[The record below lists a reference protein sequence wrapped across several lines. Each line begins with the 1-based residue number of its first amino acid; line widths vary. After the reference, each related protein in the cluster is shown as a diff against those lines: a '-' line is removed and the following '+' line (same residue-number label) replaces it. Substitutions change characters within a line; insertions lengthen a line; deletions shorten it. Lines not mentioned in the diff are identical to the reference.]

1 MLKRCDGNMQSEP
14 ECYEHFKSVT
24 ELSEVENVFESA
36 RKCVADNKKVGI
48 SIMAEKE
55 IYAVSLTF
63 DDEDIYYIPVYGFV
77 LAAYLIEK
85 MTELINT
92 SKNRSIVID
101 NLKDYLPI
109 FDKTGVDEH
118 SFMDIAVAAYLIHPN
133 NDRYDYEALSKEY
146 MSMLVMSRQELL
158 GKQSI
163 KEAYDKDDDSLL
175 KLACL
180 TSYVNYKCSDIITD
194 ILKKEEMYEL
204 YETIEMPL
212 IFVLYDMQKFGIRV
226 DKEALSDYSKVL
238 VEKINVLEKEI
249 YEEAGEEFNINS
261 PKQLGVILFEKLG
274 MPNGKKT
281 KADIQ
286 QQQIYLT
293 SLHLTIL

>member
-118 SFMDIAVAAYLIHPN
+118 SFMDIAVAAYPH
-133 NDRYDYEALSKEY
+133 
-146 MSMLVMSRQELL
+146 
-158 GKQSI
+158 
-163 KEAYDKDDDSLL
+163 
-175 KLACL
+175 
-180 TSYVNYKCSDIITD
+180 TS
-194 ILKKEEMYEL
+194 
-204 YETIEMPL
+204 
-212 IFVLYDMQKFGIRV
+212 
-226 DKEALSDYSKVL
+226 
-238 VEKINVLEKEI
+238 
-249 YEEAGEEFNINS
+249 
-261 PKQLGVILFEKLG
+261 
-274 MPNGKKT
+274 
-281 KADIQ
+281 
-286 QQQIYLT
+286 
-293 SLHLTIL
+293 

>member
-1 MLKRCDGNMQSEP
+1 ML
-14 ECYEHFKSVT
+14 
-24 ELSEVENVFESA
+24 
-36 RKCVADNKKVGI
+36 
-48 SIMAEKE
+48 
-55 IYAVSLTF
+55 VSLTF

-77 LAAYLIEK
+77 LADYLIEK

-212 IFVLYDMQKFGIRV
+212 ISCFMIAEVRNK
-226 DKEALSDYSKVL
+226 S
-238 VEKINVLEKEI
+238 
-249 YEEAGEEFNINS
+249 
-261 PKQLGVILFEKLG
+261 
-274 MPNGKKT
+274 
-281 KADIQ
+281 
-286 QQQIYLT
+286 
-293 SLHLTIL
+293 